1 MKKYIKP
8 ELKIEEFEIEDIIT
22 VSGGGSSSVIT
33 PDIDGGD
40 VTYLEEW
47 IRSWAESE

>member
-8 ELKIEEFEIEDIIT
+8 ELKTEIFETEDIILA
-22 VSGGGSSSVIT
+22 SGNSGGSSDIVT

-47 IRSWAESE
+47 IRSWTE